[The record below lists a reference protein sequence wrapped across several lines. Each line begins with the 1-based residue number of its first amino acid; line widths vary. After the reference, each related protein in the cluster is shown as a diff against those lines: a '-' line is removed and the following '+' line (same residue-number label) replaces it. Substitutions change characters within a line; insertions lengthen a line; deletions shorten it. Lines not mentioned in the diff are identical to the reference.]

1 MQQRKLGQVANHGT
15 GIDEEKLEGI
25 AVRIDAAW
33 LGARKRIE
41 YEMTGTCAATGSH
54 QRAEW
59 V

>member
-33 LGARKRIE
+33 LGAKE
-41 YEMTGTCAATGSH
+41 
-54 QRAEW
+54 
-59 V
+59 